1 MLSPIERNEAVNLL
15 VMDQVTKLSSY
26 YGSNIELQKMLT
38 SGFKGYASFSDQELI
53 KALSKIA
60 HENYSVRSFL
70 DNIIDDLILG
80 SNR

>member
-38 SGFKGYASFSDQELI
+38 TANKTNLP
-53 KALSKIA
+53 KK
-60 HENYSVRSFL
+60 
-70 DNIIDDLILG
+70 
-80 SNR
+80 